1 MAEASV
7 EHEPPKGAC
16 GLAREERPGAART
29 DVEVARTATSP
40 ARRWTLIVLAV
51 GLGLVTYNLIA
62 DRLTPYTSDATV
74 QAYLVHIAPEVAGQV
89 VEVGVT
95 DNQRVAAG
103 DLLFRL
109 DPQRYAAAVR
119 QVEAALDRAG
129 QAVGANTA
137 GVAAA
142 EAGVADA
149 RSRLANVQAEAT
161 RIYQLVERG
170 VYSEARRDMMQR
182 QIEGGEAGVAAAE
195 AQLEQARQELGPQ
208 GEDNPDLRA
217 ALAELERARLD
228 LLETTVEAPGDGLVS
243 NLQLTGGQF
252 VAAGQPALTFIDL
265 QAVWLSANFREN
277 NLGNMAPGDPVGIA
291 LDVRPGEVFPGVVE
305 SVGWG
310 VDTGEQ
316 TATSGLPVI
325 RAPTGWLREAQRFP
339 VRVRFETDGYPQ
351 GIRYGSQASLVVYT
365 GDGWL
370 ANGLASLWLW
380 LVSWLSYLY

>member
-7 EHEPPKGAC
+7 EHEPPTDASR
-16 GLAREERPGAART
+16 LAREERPAAART
-29 DVEVARTATSP
+29 DVEVARTATSA
-40 ARRWTLIVLAV
+40 ARRWTLAVLAV

-149 RSRLANVQAEAT
+149 RSRLATVQAEAT

-182 QIEGGEAGVAAAE
+182 QLEGGEAGVAAAE
-195 AQLEQARQELGPQ
+195 AQLEQARQQLGPQ
-208 GEDNPDLRA
+208 GNDNPDLRA

-370 ANGLASLWLW
+370 VNGLASLWLR

>member
-7 EHEPPKGAC
+7 EHEPPKGAS
-16 GLAREERPGAART
+16 GLAREERPAAART
-29 DVEVARTATSP
+29 DVAVARTATSAP
-40 ARRWTLIVLAV
+40 RRWTLAVLAV

-149 RSRLANVQAEAT
+149 RSRLATVQAEAT

-339 VRVRFETDGYPQ
+339 VRVRFETDGNPQ

-370 ANGLASLWLW
+370 VNGLAWLSLW

>member
-16 GLAREERPGAART
+16 GLAREERPAAART

-40 ARRWTLIVLAV
+40 ARRWTLAVLAV

-182 QIEGGEAGVAAAE
+182 QLEGGEAGVAAAE

-370 ANGLASLWLW
+370 VNGLAWLWLW
-380 LVSWLSYLY
+380 LVSWLSYLN

>member
-16 GLAREERPGAART
+16 GLAREERPAAART

-129 QAVGANTA
+129 QAVGANPA

-182 QIEGGEAGVAAAE
+182 QLEGGEAGVAAAE

-252 VAAGQPALTFIDL
+252 VVAGQPALTFIDV

-277 NLGNMAPGDPVGIA
+277 NLGNMAPGDPVDIA

-316 TATSGLPVI
+316 TAASGLPVI

-370 ANGLASLWLW
+370 VNGLAWLWLW

>member
-16 GLAREERPGAART
+16 GLAREERPAAART

-370 ANGLASLWLW
+370 ANGLAWLWLW

>member
-16 GLAREERPGAART
+16 GLAREERPAAART

-40 ARRWTLIVLAV
+40 TRRWTLAVLAV

-370 ANGLASLWLW
+370 VNGLASIWLW